1 MMQARLDGIA
11 EFPKVHLVVGVVGPV
26 EHHRDG
32 TLGLFLE
39 QLIEAQ
45 GAKGAFGVGE
55 LLDGD
60 HLSLHC
66 AFRLKADADR
76 FADAFHATSVDR
88 TPGLASQRQFQ
99 LKSAMVRALSNGQDC
114 RR

>member
-1 MMQARLDGIA
+1 MDARLDGIA
-11 EFPKVHLVVGVVGPV
+11 ELPTVHLVVGVVGPV

-32 TLGLFLE
+32 TLGLYLE

-45 GAKGAFGVGE
+45 GARGAFGVGE
-55 LLDGD
+55 LREGN

-66 AFRLKADADR
+66 AFRLKTDADR

-99 LKSAMVRALSNGQDC
+99 LGSAVVRALSQDS